1 MTERS
6 ECTKLPVPPEVVGSA
21 VPERVSASVPEDVIG
36 DPAIERK
43 LGTVAAT
50 EVTVPTPGEAGVVHE
65 RMEPFEVSTCPLV
78 PTAVRPGALATM
90 ISGECSEV
98 T

>member
-1 MTERS
+1 VTERS

-21 VPERVSASVPEDVIG
+21 VPERVSASVPAEVIG
-36 DPAIERK
+36 DPAMERNE
-43 LGTVAAT
+43 GTVAAT
-50 EVTVPTPGEAGVVHE
+50 EVTVPTPGEAGVVQE
-65 RMEPFEVSTCPLV
+65 RVVPFEVSTCPLV
-78 PTAVRPGALATM
+78 PTVVRPGALATM